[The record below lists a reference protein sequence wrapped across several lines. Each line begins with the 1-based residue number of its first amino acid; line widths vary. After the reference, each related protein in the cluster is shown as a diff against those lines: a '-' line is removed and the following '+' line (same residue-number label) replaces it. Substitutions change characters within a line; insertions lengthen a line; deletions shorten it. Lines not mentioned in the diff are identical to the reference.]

1 MHWADVYNMPNI
13 SFRLFNAYGP
23 RSRTT
28 GAYGAVFGVFLAQK
42 LANKPL
48 TIVGD
53 GNQTRD
59 FIYVDDVITAIINST
74 ELPQQGIINVG
85 SGISTS
91 FNQIIEK
98 IGIITG
104 KKITPQYIKKE
115 SAYVENLQ
123 ADTRLMKSSLKIN
136 PISLD
141 SGIAKFAQYLGI
153 I

>member
-1 MHWADVYNMPNI
+1 MKH
-13 SFRLFNAYGP
+13 
-23 RSRTT
+23 
-28 GAYGAVFGVFLAQK
+28 
-42 LANKPL
+42 NKNPV
-48 TIVGD
+48 IFGD

-59 FIYVDDVITAIINST
+59 FIYVNDAISSILNSA
-74 ELPQQGIINVG
+74 ELSQQGIINVG